1 MIKHMSTKVDSAVDS
16 LSQRI
21 GARVRIERE
30 GRGWSLTDLAAHS
43 GVSRAMVHKLERGES
58 SPTATLLARLSGAF
72 GLSMSQL
79 IARAEA
85 KEGRLLRRADQP
97 VWTDPQTRYVR
108 THVSPPSDL
117 PLDLVQVVLPA
128 GARVPMPAAA
138 YTAKRQLI
146 WVLAGSLVFME
157 GTPGMRW
164 MRVTAWSWGRLRTAC
179 SATRRRR
186 TAPMR
191 WCCCAAT
198 EPHAN
203 HMLPKRMQDG
213 EHRRSRQGPTSRHG

>member
-97 VWTDPQTRYVR
+97 VWTDPQTLYVR

-128 GARVPMPAAA
+128 GTRVPMPAAA

-157 GTPGMRW
+157 GDTRHAMDAGDCLELGPPADC
-164 MRVTAWSWGRLRTAC
+164 VFSNETVADCTYAVVLLR
-179 SATRRRR
+179 S
-186 TAPMR
+186 
-191 WCCCAAT
+191 
-198 EPHAN
+198 N
-203 HMLPKRMQDG
+203 
-213 EHRRSRQGPTSRHG
+213 

>member
-1 MIKHMSTKVDSAVDS
+1 MMKHMSTKVDAAVDS

-85 KEGRLLRRADQP
+85 KEGRLLRKADQP
-97 VWTDPQTRYVR
+97 TWTDPQTRYVR
-108 THVSPPSDL
+108 RHVSPPSEL

-128 GARVPMPAAA
+128 GAQVPMPAAVYA
-138 YTAKRQLI
+138 AQRQQLI
-146 WVLAGSLVFME
+146 WVLEGSLVFME
-157 GTPGMRW
+157 GDTRHTMETGDCLELGPPADC
-164 MRVTAWSWGRLRTAC
+164 VFLNETATDCTYAVVVLR
-179 SATRRRR
+179 S
-186 TAPMR
+186 
-191 WCCCAAT
+191 
-198 EPHAN
+198 
-203 HMLPKRMQDG
+203 
-213 EHRRSRQGPTSRHG
+213 S

>member
-1 MIKHMSTKVDSAVDS
+1 MIKHMSTKVDIAVDS

-146 WVLAGSLVFME
+146 WVLAGSLAFME
-157 GTPGMRW
+157 GDTRHAMDAGDCLELGPPADC
-164 MRVTAWSWGRLRTAC
+164 VFSNETDIDCTYAVVILR
-179 SATRRRR
+179 S
-186 TAPMR
+186 
-191 WCCCAAT
+191 
-198 EPHAN
+198 N
-203 HMLPKRMQDG
+203 
-213 EHRRSRQGPTSRHG
+213 

>member
-1 MIKHMSTKVDSAVDS
+1 MPRKADDIVDS
-16 LSQRI
+16 LNQRI

-85 KEGRLLRRADQP
+85 KQGRLLRKADQP
-97 VWTDPQTRYVR
+97 VWIDPQTRYVR

-128 GARVPMPAAA
+128 GAQVPMPAAV
-138 YTAKRQLI
+138 YTAQRQQLI
-146 WVLAGSLVFME
+146 WVLRGSLVFLE
-157 GTPGMRW
+157 GDNRHAMDAGDCLELGPPADCVFRNETDADCTYA
-164 MRVTAWSWGRLRTAC
+164 VLVLRG
-179 SATRRRR
+179 S
-186 TAPMR
+186 
-191 WCCCAAT
+191 
-198 EPHAN
+198 
-203 HMLPKRMQDG
+203 
-213 EHRRSRQGPTSRHG
+213 

>member
-1 MIKHMSTKVDSAVDS
+1 MMKQMSTKVDTAVDS

-157 GTPGMRW
+157 GDTRHAMDAGDCLELGPPADC
-164 MRVTAWSWGRLRTAC
+164 VFSNETAADCTYAVVLLR
-179 SATRRRR
+179 S
-186 TAPMR
+186 
-191 WCCCAAT
+191 
-198 EPHAN
+198 N
-203 HMLPKRMQDG
+203 
-213 EHRRSRQGPTSRHG
+213 

>member
-1 MIKHMSTKVDSAVDS
+1 MMKHMSTKVDAAVDS

-128 GARVPMPAAA
+128 GAQVPMPAAVYA
-138 YTAKRQLI
+138 AQRQQLI

-157 GTPGMRW
+157 GDTLHAMDAGDCLELGPPADCVFRNE
-164 MRVTAWSWGRLRTAC
+164 TAASCTYAVVVLRST
-179 SATRRRR
+179 
-186 TAPMR
+186 
-191 WCCCAAT
+191 
-198 EPHAN
+198 
-203 HMLPKRMQDG
+203 
-213 EHRRSRQGPTSRHG
+213 

>member
-1 MIKHMSTKVDSAVDS
+1 MMKHMSTKVDTAVDS

-108 THVSPPSDL
+108 THVSPL
-117 PLDLVQVVLPA
+117 P
-128 GARVPMPAAA
+128 
-138 YTAKRQLI
+138 TC
-146 WVLAGSLVFME
+146 
-157 GTPGMRW
+157 RW
-164 MRVTAWSWGRLRTAC
+164 TWC
-179 SATRRRR
+179 
-186 TAPMR
+186 R
-191 WCCCAAT
+191 WCC
-198 EPHAN
+198 
-203 HMLPKRMQDG
+203 LPARGCPCLQRPT
-213 EHRRSRQGPTSRHG
+213 RRSGS

>member
-1 MIKHMSTKVDSAVDS
+1 VAGIAIHYDGRNRYFGGLLSTMMKQMSTKVDDTIDS

-85 KEGRLLRRADQP
+85 KEGRLQRKADQP

-108 THVSPPSDL
+108 RHVSPPSNDL
-117 PLDLVQVVLPA
+117 PLDLVQVELPA
-128 GARVPMPAAA
+128 GAQVPMPAAVYA
-138 YTAKRQLI
+138 AQRQQLI
-146 WVLAGSLVFME
+146 WVLSGALVFME
-157 GTPGMRW
+157 GDTRHTMEAGDCLELGPPADCVFRNE
-164 MRVTAWSWGRLRTAC
+164 TATSCTYAVVVLR
-179 SATRRRR
+179 SA
-186 TAPMR
+186 
-191 WCCCAAT
+191 
-198 EPHAN
+198 
-203 HMLPKRMQDG
+203 
-213 EHRRSRQGPTSRHG
+213 